1 MDCLIAIMSKGRP
14 YKQKTVEWLSKCTL
28 PANFKWKLFCEP
40 QEKIYYSQ
48 TIPSSNLE
56 ILSANDKGYAF
67 GAMEIRDYANQNKH
81 DVIWQLDDDVNA
93 FIDIRVKTKFKVEVF
108 EEICKNI
115 LNGFEKEPELDL
127 IRFMS
132 SRSFYFVK
140 NKELEFCAKNQNGWG
155 CYLIRTKAFHM
166 EQQWMSHTDTLQHMD
181 IWDKGHY
188 TKTYGL
194 AGINVE
200 VYSND
205 GGYQCR
211 DRKQDT
217 KDTAEYIKKKYPLSK
232 YVEVDNGLGYDIDT
246 KMYRPKTIMY

>member
-1 MDCLIAIMSKGRP
+1 MSKGRP
-14 YKQKTVEWLSKCTL
+14 YKQKTVKWLSECNL
-28 PANFKWKLFCEP
+28 PAHFDWVVFCEP

-48 TIPSSNLE
+48 TIPLGHLL
-56 ILSANDKGYAF
+56 ILDKDDQGYAY
-67 GAMEIRDYANQNKH
+67 GAIQIHKYAKSMDY

-93 FIDIRVKTKFKVEVF
+93 FVDVRVKTKYKVEVF
-108 EEICKNI
+108 ENICKDI
-115 LNGFEKEPELDL
+115 LSGFEEEPELDL

-140 NKELEFCAKNQNGWG
+140 NKKLKFCAKNQNGWG
-155 CYLIRTKAFHM
+155 CYLVRTKAFHM
-166 EQQWMSHTDTLQHMD
+166 EQEWLSHSDTLQHLD

-200 VYSND
+200 VYSNE

-211 DRKQDT
+211 DRK
-217 KDTAEYIKKKYPLSK
+217 KDTMMTAEHIKKKYPLSK
-232 YVEVDNGLGYDIDT
+232 FVEIDNGLGYDIDT